1 MTSIN
6 GGIATSKYGVSIKSP
21 GFSTAASSVFGGRMD
36 GKIASQLK
44 KVKNPEKIVE
54 PYANKAVMASS
65 FPAPFPNSP
74 IAGVTR
80 PRIINGM
87 ENDRKFPN
95 KELNVTNIRTI
106 LAGKN

>member
-1 MTSIN
+1 
-6 GGIATSKYGVSIKSP
+6 
-21 GFSTAASSVFGGRMD
+21 
-36 GKIASQLK
+36 
-44 KVKNPEKIVE
+44 
-54 PYANKAVMASS
+54 MASS

-74 IAGVTR
+74 IAGVTK
-80 PRIINGM
+80 PKIISGM